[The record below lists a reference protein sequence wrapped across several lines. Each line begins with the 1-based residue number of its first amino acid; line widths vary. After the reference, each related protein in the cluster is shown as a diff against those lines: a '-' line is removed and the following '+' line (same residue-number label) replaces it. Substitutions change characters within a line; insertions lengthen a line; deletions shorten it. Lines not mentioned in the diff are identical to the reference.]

1 MTADEAHRLALALEA
16 LRGSVDTG
24 FATIRGD
31 INLLA
36 RAENHNREDIA
47 DLDGRVK
54 SLEDRRFPIPTIG
67 GIMGV
72 AGVCVSVVALTRGG

>member
-1 MTADEAHRLALALEA
+1 MTQDDAHRLALALEA

-47 DLDGRVK
+47 ALDGRVK